1 MSWPD
6 SPPTQ
11 PPAQPPTEPVSVGA
25 PRSEVSETSRTTSPS
40 AARVQQRPRR
50 ARMIIGIVLLFLA
63 GVSATFGVASFWT
76 ARAILDEDTW
86 VATSKA
92 IVNNPQVQDDVARAI
107 STQIVTVVGIDDLV
121 GGVLPG
127 PLGSLSGTVT
137 QGVTDLIT
145 LATVQVVKTDAF
157 VSVWESAVRATHE
170 EFVRAVDGSGRIVTI
185 DSEGLSLDLG
195 SSLVEIEK
203 QLNQRGIDILDN
215 VNLSSIDLQ
224 VPLVDAPGLERI
236 QTWIQTLRVGSIVFP
251 AVAVIA
257 AMGGLFVARR
267 RWFAVMAAAVGVFV
281 GAGVIALITSTGRD
295 RAIEEISGGVLGVS
309 SAGVIVDEVVS
320 GLDRAL
326 LVACAL
332 AAVALVV
339 GLVAAV
345 LDSRNRSNV
354 PDDVAA
360 PAA

>member
-11 PPAQPPTEPVSVGA
+11 PPAQPPTEPVSAVS
-25 PRSEVSETSRTTSPS
+25 PRSEIAETSRTTSPS
-40 AARVQQRPRR
+40 AARVQEQPRR

-63 GVSATFGVASFWT
+63 GISATFGVASFWT
-76 ARAILDEDTW
+76 ARSILDEDTW
-86 VATSKA
+86 VATSRA
-92 IVNNPQVQDDVARAI
+92 IVNNPEVQEDVARAI
-107 STQIVTVVGIDDLV
+107 ATQIVTVVGIDDLV
-121 GGVLPG
+121 SGVLPG

-137 QGVTDLIT
+137 ETVTDLIAV
-145 LATVQVVKTDAF
+145 ATVQVVKTDAF

-170 EFVRAVDGSGRIVTI
+170 EFVRAVDGSGRFVSI

-195 SSLVEIEK
+195 SSLAEIEN

-215 VNLSSIDLQ
+215 VNLSSIALK

-236 QTWIQTLRVGSIVFP
+236 QTWVQALRVGSIVFP

-257 AMGGLFVARR
+257 AMGGLLVARR
-267 RWFAVMAAAVGVFV
+267 RWFAVMAGAVGVFV
-281 GAGVIALITSTGRD
+281 GAGVIALLTSAGRD

-309 SAGVIVDEVVS
+309 SAGVIVDEVLS
-320 GLDRAL
+320 GLDNTL
-326 LVACAL
+326 LVVCAL
-332 AAVALVV
+332 AAVALVA
-339 GLVAAV
+339 GLMAAV
-345 LDSRNRSNV
+345 FSSRSRPNV

>member
-1 MSWPD
+1 
-6 SPPTQ
+6 
-11 PPAQPPTEPVSVGA
+11 
-25 PRSEVSETSRTTSPS
+25 
-40 AARVQQRPRR
+40 
-50 ARMIIGIVLLFLA
+50 MIIGIVLLFLA
-63 GVSATFGVASFWT
+63 GISATFGVASFWT
-76 ARAILDEDTW
+76 ARSILDEDTW
-86 VATSKA
+86 VATSRA
-92 IVNNPQVQDDVARAI
+92 IVNNPEVQEDVARAI
-107 STQIVTVVGIDDLV
+107 ATQIVTVVGIDDLV

-170 EFVRAVDGSGRIVTI
+170 EFVRAVDGSGRFVSI

-195 SSLVEIEK
+195 SSLAEIEN

-215 VNLSSIDLQ
+215 VNLSSIALK

-236 QTWIQTLRVGSIVFP
+236 QTWVQALRVGSIVFP

-257 AMGGLFVARR
+257 AMGGLLVARR
-267 RWFAVMAAAVGVFV
+267 RWFAVMAGAVGVFV
-281 GAGVIALITSTGRD
+281 GAGVIALLTSAGRD

-309 SAGVIVDEVVS
+309 SAGVIVDEVLS
-320 GLDRAL
+320 GLDSTL
-326 LVACAL
+326 LVVCAL
-332 AAVALVV
+332 AGVALVV
-339 GLVAAV
+339 GLMAAV
-345 LDSRNRSNV
+345 FSSRSRPNV

>member
-11 PPAQPPTEPVSVGA
+11 PPAQPPTEPVSAVS
-25 PRSEVSETSRTTSPS
+25 PRSEIAETSRTTSP
-40 AARVQQRPRR
+40 AAVRVQEQPRR

-63 GVSATFGVASFWT
+63 GISATFGVASFWT
-76 ARAILDEDTW
+76 ARSILDEDTW

-92 IVNNPQVQDDVARAI
+92 IVNNPEVQEDVARAI
-107 STQIVTVVGIDDLV
+107 ATQIVTVVGIDDLV
-121 GGVLPG
+121 SGVLPG
-127 PLGSLSGTVT
+127 PLGSLSSTVT
-137 QGVTDLIT
+137 ETVTDLIT
-145 LATVQVVKTDAF
+145 VATVQVVKTDAF

-170 EFVRAVDGSGRIVTI
+170 EFVRAVDGSGRFVSI

-195 SSLVEIEK
+195 SSLAEIEN

-215 VNLSSIDLQ
+215 VNLSSIALK

-236 QTWIQTLRVGSIVFP
+236 QTWVQALRVGSIVFP

-257 AMGGLFVARR
+257 AMGGLLVARR
-267 RWFAVMAAAVGVFV
+267 RWFAVMAGAVGVFV
-281 GAGVIALITSTGRD
+281 GAGAIALLTSAGRD

-309 SAGVIVDEVVS
+309 SAGVIVDEVLS
-320 GLDRAL
+320 GLDSTL
-326 LVACAL
+326 LVVCAL

-339 GLVAAV
+339 GLMAAV
-345 LDSRNRSNV
+345 FSSRSRPNV

>member
-11 PPAQPPTEPVSVGA
+11 PPAQPPTEPVSAVS
-25 PRSEVSETSRTTSPS
+25 PRSEIAETSRTTSPS
-40 AARVQQRPRR
+40 AARVQEQPRR

-63 GVSATFGVASFWT
+63 GISATFGVASFWT
-76 ARAILDEDTW
+76 ARSILDEDTW
-86 VATSKA
+86 VATSRA
-92 IVNNPQVQDDVARAI
+92 IVNNPEVQEDVARAI
-107 STQIVTVVGIDDLV
+107 ATQIVTVVGIDDLV
-121 GGVLPG
+121 SGVLPG

-137 QGVTDLIT
+137 QTVTDLIT
-145 LATVQVVKTDAF
+145 VATVQVVKTDAF

-170 EFVRAVDGSGRIVTI
+170 EFVRAVDGSGRFVSI

-195 SSLVEIEK
+195 SSLAEIEN

-215 VNLSSIDLQ
+215 VNLSSIALK

-236 QTWIQTLRVGSIVFP
+236 QTWVQALRVGSIVFP

-257 AMGGLFVARR
+257 AMGGLLVARR
-267 RWFAVMAAAVGVFV
+267 RWFAVMAGAVGVFV
-281 GAGVIALITSTGRD
+281 GAGVIALLTSAGRD

-309 SAGVIVDEVVS
+309 SAGVIVDEVLS
-320 GLDRAL
+320 GLDSTL
-326 LVACAL
+326 LVVCAL
-332 AAVALVV
+332 AGVALVV
-339 GLVAAV
+339 GLMAAV
-345 LDSRNRSNV
+345 FSSRSRPNV

>member
-11 PPAQPPTEPVSVGA
+11 PPAQPPTEPVSAVS
-25 PRSEVSETSRTTSPS
+25 PRSEIAETSRTTSPS
-40 AARVQQRPRR
+40 AARVQEQPRR

-63 GVSATFGVASFWT
+63 GISATFGVASFWT
-76 ARAILDEDTW
+76 ARSILDEDTW
-86 VATSKA
+86 VATSRA
-92 IVNNPQVQDDVARAI
+92 IVNNPEVQEDVARAI
-107 STQIVTVVGIDDLV
+107 ATQIVTVVGIDDLV
-121 GGVLPG
+121 SGVLPG

-137 QGVTDLIT
+137 QTVTDLIT
-145 LATVQVVKTDAF
+145 VATVQVVKTDAF

-170 EFVRAVDGSGRIVTI
+170 EFVRAVDGSGRFVSI

-195 SSLVEIEK
+195 SSLAEIEN

-215 VNLSSIDLQ
+215 VNLSSIALK

-236 QTWIQTLRVGSIVFP
+236 QTWVQALRVGSIVFP

-257 AMGGLFVARR
+257 AMGGLLVARR
-267 RWFAVMAAAVGVFV
+267 RWFAVMAGAVGVFV
-281 GAGVIALITSTGRD
+281 GAGVIALLTSAGRD

-309 SAGVIVDEVVS
+309 SAGVIVDEVLS
-320 GLDRAL
+320 GLDSTL
-326 LVACAL
+326 LVVCAL

-339 GLVAAV
+339 GLMAAV
-345 LDSRNRSNV
+345 FSSRSRPNV

>member
-11 PPAQPPTEPVSVGA
+11 PPAQPPTEPVSVGV

-40 AARVQQRPRR
+40 AVRVQQRPRR

-107 STQIVTVVGIDDLV
+107 ATQIVTVVGIDDLV

-236 QTWIQTLRVGSIVFP
+236 QTWIQALRVGSIVFP

-257 AMGGLFVARR
+257 AMSGLLVARR
-267 RWFAVMAAAVGVFV
+267 RWFAVMAAAVGVVV
-281 GAGVIALITSTGRD
+281 GAGVIALITSAGRD

-332 AAVALVV
+332 AAVALVAS
-339 GLVAAV
+339 LIAAV

-354 PDDVAA
+354 PDDVSA

>member
-11 PPAQPPTEPVSVGA
+11 PPAQPPTEPVSVGV

-40 AARVQQRPRR
+40 AVRVQQRPRR

-107 STQIVTVVGIDDLV
+107 ATQIVTVVGIDDLV

-145 LATVQVVKTDAF
+145 LAMVQVVKTDAF

-236 QTWIQTLRVGSIVFP
+236 QTWIQALRVGSIVFP

-257 AMGGLFVARR
+257 AMSGLLVARR

-281 GAGVIALITSTGRD
+281 GAGVIALITSAGRD

-332 AAVALVV
+332 AAVALVAS
-339 GLVAAV
+339 LIAAV

-354 PDDVAA
+354 PDDVSA

>member
-11 PPAQPPTEPVSVGA
+11 PPAQPPTEPVSAVS
-25 PRSEVSETSRTTSPS
+25 PRSEIAETSRTTSPS
-40 AARVQQRPRR
+40 AARVQEQPRR

-63 GVSATFGVASFWT
+63 GISATFGVASFWT
-76 ARAILDEDTW
+76 ARSILDEDTW
-86 VATSKA
+86 VATSRA
-92 IVNNPQVQDDVARAI
+92 IVNNPEVQEDVARAI
-107 STQIVTVVGIDDLV
+107 ATQIVTVVGIDDLV
-121 GGVLPG
+121 SGVLPG

-137 QGVTDLIT
+137 QTVTDLIT
-145 LATVQVVKTDAF
+145 VATVQVVKTDAF

-170 EFVRAVDGSGRIVTI
+170 EFVRAVDGSGRFVSI

-195 SSLVEIEK
+195 SSLAEIEN

-215 VNLSSIDLQ
+215 VNLSSIALK

-236 QTWIQTLRVGSIVFP
+236 QTWVQALRVGSIVFP

-257 AMGGLFVARR
+257 AMGGLVVARR
-267 RWFAVMAAAVGVFV
+267 RWFAVMAGAVGVFI
-281 GAGVIALITSTGRD
+281 GAGTIALITSTGRD

-309 SAGVIVDEVVS
+309 SAGVIVDEVLS
-320 GLDRAL
+320 GLDSTL
-326 LVACAL
+326 LVVCAL
-332 AAVALVV
+332 AGVALVV
-339 GLVAAV
+339 GLMAAV
-345 LDSRNRSNV
+345 FSSRSRPNV

>member
-1 MSWPD
+1 M
-6 SPPTQ
+6 
-11 PPAQPPTEPVSVGA
+11 

-40 AARVQQRPRR
+40 AVRVQQRPRR

-107 STQIVTVVGIDDLV
+107 ATQIVTVVGIDDLV

-145 LATVQVVKTDAF
+145 LAMVQVVKTDAF

-236 QTWIQTLRVGSIVFP
+236 QTWIQALRVGSIVFP

-257 AMGGLFVARR
+257 AMSGLLVARR

-281 GAGVIALITSTGRD
+281 GAGVIALITSAGRD

-332 AAVALVV
+332 AAVALVAS
-339 GLVAAV
+339 LIAAV

-354 PDDVAA
+354 PDDVSA

>member
-11 PPAQPPTEPVSVGA
+11 PPAQPPTEPISVIS
-25 PRSEVSETSRTTSPS
+25 PRPEIAETSRTTNPS
-40 AARVQQRPRR
+40 ASRAQGQPRR

-63 GVSATFGVASFWT
+63 GVSAVFGVASFWT

-92 IVNNPQVQDDVARAI
+92 IVNNPQVQEDVARAI
-107 STQIVTVVGIDDLV
+107 ATQIVTVVGIDDLV

-127 PLGSLSGTVT
+127 PLGPLSGTVT

-145 LATVQVVKTDAF
+145 VATVQVVKTDAF
-157 VSVWESAVRATHE
+157 VSVWESAVRATHD
-170 EFVRAVDGSGRIVTI
+170 EFVRAVDGSGRFVSI
-185 DSEGLSLDLG
+185 DSQGLSLDLG
-195 SSLVEIEK
+195 SSLAEIDK

-215 VNLSSIDLQ
+215 VNLAGIDLK

-236 QTWIQTLRVGSIVFP
+236 ETWVQVLRVGAIVFP

-257 AMGGLFVARR
+257 AMGGLVVARR
-267 RWFAVMAAAVGVFV
+267 RWFAVMAGAVGVFI
-281 GAGVIALITSTGRD
+281 GAGTIALITSTGRD

-309 SAGVIVDEVVS
+309 SAGVIVDEVLS

-332 AAVALVV
+332 AAVALVG
-339 GLVAAV
+339 GLMAAIF
-345 LDSRNRSNV
+345 SSRSNPNV
-354 PDDVAA
+354 SHDVVA

>member
-11 PPAQPPTEPVSVGA
+11 PPAQPPTEPVSAVS
-25 PRSEVSETSRTTSPS
+25 PRSEIAETSRTTSPS
-40 AARVQQRPRR
+40 AARVQEQPRR
-50 ARMIIGIVLLFLA
+50 TRMIIGIVLLFLA
-63 GVSATFGVASFWT
+63 GISATFGVASFWT
-76 ARAILDEDTW
+76 ARSILDEGTW

-92 IVNNPQVQDDVARAI
+92 IVNNPEVQEDVARAI
-107 STQIVTVVGIDDLV
+107 ATQIVTVVGIDDLV
-121 GGVLPG
+121 SGVLPG

-137 QGVTDLIT
+137 ETVTDLIT
-145 LATVQVVKTDAF
+145 VATVQVVKTDAF

-170 EFVRAVDGSGRIVTI
+170 EFVRAVDGSGRFVSI

-195 SSLVEIEK
+195 SSLAEIEN

-215 VNLSSIDLQ
+215 VNLSSIALK

-236 QTWIQTLRVGSIVFP
+236 QTWVQALRVGSIVFP

-257 AMGGLFVARR
+257 AMGGLLVARR
-267 RWFAVMAAAVGVFV
+267 RWFAVMAGAVGVFV
-281 GAGVIALITSTGRD
+281 GAGVIALLTSAGRD

-309 SAGVIVDEVVS
+309 SAGVIVDEVLS
-320 GLDRAL
+320 GLDSTL
-326 LVACAL
+326 LVVCAL
-332 AAVALVV
+332 AAVVFVV
-339 GLVAAV
+339 GLMAAV
-345 LDSRNRSNV
+345 FSSRSRPNV

>member
-11 PPAQPPTEPVSVGA
+11 PPAQPPTEPVSAVS
-25 PRSEVSETSRTTSPS
+25 PRSEIAETSRTTSSS
-40 AARVQQRPRR
+40 AVRVQEQPRR

-63 GVSATFGVASFWT
+63 GISATFGVASFWT
-76 ARAILDEDTW
+76 ARSILDEDTW

-92 IVNNPQVQDDVARAI
+92 IVNNPEVQEDVARAI
-107 STQIVTVVGIDDLV
+107 ATQIVTVVGIDDLV

-137 QGVTDLIT
+137 QMVTDLIT
-145 LATVQVVKTDAF
+145 VATVQVVKTDAF

-170 EFVRAVDGSGRIVTI
+170 EFVRAVDGSGRFVSI

-195 SSLVEIEK
+195 SSLAEIEN

-215 VNLSSIDLQ
+215 VNLSSIALK

-236 QTWIQTLRVGSIVFP
+236 QTWVQALRVGSIVFP

-257 AMGGLFVARR
+257 AMGGLLVARR
-267 RWFAVMAAAVGVFV
+267 RWFAVMAGAVGVFV
-281 GAGVIALITSTGRD
+281 GAGVIALLASAGRD

-309 SAGVIVDEVVS
+309 SAGVIVDEVLS
-320 GLDRAL
+320 GLDSTL
-326 LVACAL
+326 LVVCAL

-339 GLVAAV
+339 GLMAAV
-345 LDSRNRSNV
+345 FSSRSRPNV

>member
-1 MSWPD
+1 
-6 SPPTQ
+6 
-11 PPAQPPTEPVSVGA
+11 
-25 PRSEVSETSRTTSPS
+25 
-40 AARVQQRPRR
+40 
-50 ARMIIGIVLLFLA
+50 MIIGIVLLFLA
-63 GVSATFGVASFWT
+63 GVSAVFGVASFWT

-92 IVNNPQVQDDVARAI
+92 IVNNPQVQEDVARAI
-107 STQIVTVVGIDDLV
+107 ATQIVTVVGIDDLV

-127 PLGSLSGTVT
+127 PLGPLSGTVT

-145 LATVQVVKTDAF
+145 VATVQVVKTDAF
-157 VSVWESAVRATHE
+157 VSVWESAVRATHD
-170 EFVRAVDGSGRIVTI
+170 EFVRAVDGSGRFVSI

-195 SSLVEIEK
+195 SSLAEIEN

-215 VNLSSIDLQ
+215 VNLSSIALK

-236 QTWIQTLRVGSIVFP
+236 QTWVQALRVGSIVFP

-257 AMGGLFVARR
+257 AMGGLLVARR
-267 RWFAVMAAAVGVFV
+267 RWFAVMAGAVGVFV
-281 GAGVIALITSTGRD
+281 GAGVIALLTSAGRD

-309 SAGVIVDEVVS
+309 SAGVIVDEVLS
-320 GLDRAL
+320 GLDSTL
-326 LVACAL
+326 LVVCAL
-332 AAVALVV
+332 AGVALVV
-339 GLVAAV
+339 GLMAAV
-345 LDSRNRSNV
+345 FSSRSRPNV

>member
-1 MSWPD
+1 
-6 SPPTQ
+6 
-11 PPAQPPTEPVSVGA
+11 
-25 PRSEVSETSRTTSPS
+25 
-40 AARVQQRPRR
+40 
-50 ARMIIGIVLLFLA
+50 MIIGIVLLFLA
-63 GVSATFGVASFWT
+63 GISATFGVASFWT
-76 ARAILDEDTW
+76 ARSILDEGTW

-92 IVNNPQVQDDVARAI
+92 IVNNPEVQEDVARAI
-107 STQIVTVVGIDDLV
+107 ATQIVTVVGIDDLV
-121 GGVLPG
+121 SGVLPG

-137 QGVTDLIT
+137 ETVTDLIT
-145 LATVQVVKTDAF
+145 VATVQVVKTDAF

-170 EFVRAVDGSGRIVTI
+170 EFVRAVDGSGRFVSI

-195 SSLVEIEK
+195 SSLAEIEN

-215 VNLSSIDLQ
+215 VNLSSIALK

-236 QTWIQTLRVGSIVFP
+236 QTWVQALRVGSIVFP

-257 AMGGLFVARR
+257 AMGGLLVARR
-267 RWFAVMAAAVGVFV
+267 RWFAVMAGAVGVFV
-281 GAGVIALITSTGRD
+281 GAGVIALLTSAGRD

-309 SAGVIVDEVVS
+309 SAGVIVDEVLS
-320 GLDRAL
+320 GLDSTL
-326 LVACAL
+326 LVVCAL

-339 GLVAAV
+339 GLMAAV
-345 LDSRNRSNV
+345 FSSRSRPNV

>member
-11 PPAQPPTEPVSVGA
+11 PPAQPPTEPVSAVS
-25 PRSEVSETSRTTSPS
+25 PRSEIAETSRTTSPS
-40 AARVQQRPRR
+40 AVRVQEQPRR

-63 GVSATFGVASFWT
+63 GISATFGVASFWT
-76 ARAILDEDTW
+76 ARSILDEGTW
-86 VATSKA
+86 VATSRA
-92 IVNNPQVQDDVARAI
+92 IVNNPEVQEDVARAI
-107 STQIVTVVGIDDLV
+107 ATQIVTVVGIDDLV
-121 GGVLPG
+121 SGVLPG
-127 PLGSLSGTVT
+127 PLGSLSGSVT
-137 QGVTDLIT
+137 QTVTDLIT
-145 LATVQVVKTDAF
+145 VATVQVVKTDAF

-170 EFVRAVDGSGRIVTI
+170 EFVRAVDGSGRFVSI

-195 SSLVEIEK
+195 SSLAEIEN

-215 VNLSSIDLQ
+215 VNLSSIALK

-236 QTWIQTLRVGSIVFP
+236 QTWVQALRVGSIVFP

-257 AMGGLFVARR
+257 AMGGLLVARR
-267 RWFAVMAAAVGVFV
+267 RWFAVMAGAVGVFV
-281 GAGVIALITSTGRD
+281 GAGVIALLTSAGRD

-309 SAGVIVDEVVS
+309 SAGVIVDEVLS
-320 GLDRAL
+320 GLDSTL
-326 LVACAL
+326 LVVCAL

-339 GLVAAV
+339 GLMAAV
-345 LDSRNRSNV
+345 FSSRSRPNV
-354 PDDVAA
+354 PNDVAA

>member
-11 PPAQPPTEPVSVGA
+11 PPAQPPTEPISVVS
-25 PRSEVSETSRTTSPS
+25 PRSEIAETSRTRNPS
-40 AARVQQRPRR
+40 ASRVEDRPRR
-50 ARMIIGIVLLFLA
+50 ARTIIGIVLLFLA
-63 GVSATFGVASFWT
+63 GISAVFGVASFWT
-76 ARAILDEDTW
+76 ARAILNDDTW

-92 IVNNPQVQDDVARAI
+92 IVDNPQVQDDVARAI
-107 STQIVTVVGIDDLV
+107 ATQIVTVVGIDDLV

-127 PLGSLSGTVT
+127 PLSSLSGTVT

-145 LATVQVVKTDAF
+145 VATVQVVKTDAF
-157 VSVWESAVRATHE
+157 VSVWESAVRAAHE
-170 EFVRAVDGSGRIVTI
+170 EFVRAVDGSGRFVTI

-215 VNLSSIDLQ
+215 VNLSSIGLK

-236 QTWIQTLRVGSIVFP
+236 KTWVQVLRVGSIVFP

-257 AMGGLFVARR
+257 AMGGMVVARR
-267 RWFAVMAAAVGVFV
+267 RWFAVMAGAVGVFI
-281 GAGVIALITSTGRD
+281 GAGAIALITSTGRD
-295 RAIEEISGGVLGVS
+295 RATQEISGGVLGIS
-309 SAGVIVDEVVS
+309 SAGVIVDEVLS

-326 LVACAL
+326 LVACVL
-332 AAVALVV
+332 AAVALVG
-339 GLVAAV
+339 GLMAAV
-345 LDSRNRSNV
+345 FSSPSRPNISDDMAV
-354 PDDVAA
+354 PTA
-360 PAA
+360 

>member
-1 MSWPD
+1 
-6 SPPTQ
+6 
-11 PPAQPPTEPVSVGA
+11 
-25 PRSEVSETSRTTSPS
+25 
-40 AARVQQRPRR
+40 
-50 ARMIIGIVLLFLA
+50 MIIGIVLLFLA
-63 GVSATFGVASFWT
+63 GISATFGVASFWT
-76 ARAILDEDTW
+76 ARSILDEDTW
-86 VATSKA
+86 VATSRA
-92 IVNNPQVQDDVARAI
+92 IVNNPEVQEDVARAI
-107 STQIVTVVGIDDLV
+107 ATQIVTVVGIDDLV
-121 GGVLPG
+121 SGVLPG

-137 QGVTDLIT
+137 QTVTDLIT
-145 LATVQVVKTDAF
+145 VATVQVVKTDAF

-170 EFVRAVDGSGRIVTI
+170 EFVRAVDGSGRFVSI

-195 SSLVEIEK
+195 SSLAEIEN

-215 VNLSSIDLQ
+215 VNLSSIALK

-281 GAGVIALITSTGRD
+281 GAGVIALLTSAGRD

-309 SAGVIVDEVVS
+309 SAGVIVDEVLS
-320 GLDRAL
+320 GLDSTL
-326 LVACAL
+326 LVVCAL
-332 AAVALVV
+332 AGVALVV
-339 GLVAAV
+339 GLMAAV
-345 LDSRNRSNV
+345 FSSRSRPNV

>member
-1 MSWPD
+1 
-6 SPPTQ
+6 
-11 PPAQPPTEPVSVGA
+11 
-25 PRSEVSETSRTTSPS
+25 
-40 AARVQQRPRR
+40 
-50 ARMIIGIVLLFLA
+50 LFLA
-63 GVSATFGVASFWT
+63 GVSAVFGVASFWT

-92 IVNNPQVQDDVARAI
+92 IVNNPQVQEDVARAI
-107 STQIVTVVGIDDLV
+107 ATQIVTVVGIDDLV

-127 PLGSLSGTVT
+127 PLSSLSGTVT
-137 QGVTDLIT
+137 ERVTDLIT
-145 LATVQVVKTDAF
+145 VATVQVVKTDAF

-170 EFVRAVDGSGRIVTI
+170 EFVRAVDGSGRFVSI

-195 SSLVEIEK
+195 SSLAEIEN

-215 VNLSSIDLQ
+215 VNLSSIALK

-236 QTWIQTLRVGSIVFP
+236 QTWVQALRVGSIVFP

-257 AMGGLFVARR
+257 AMGGLLVARR
-267 RWFAVMAAAVGVFV
+267 RWFAVMAGAVGVFV
-281 GAGVIALITSTGRD
+281 GAGVIALLTSAGRD

-309 SAGVIVDEVVS
+309 SAGVIVDEVLS
-320 GLDRAL
+320 GLDSTL
-326 LVACAL
+326 LVVCAL
-332 AAVALVV
+332 AGVALVV
-339 GLVAAV
+339 GLMAAV
-345 LDSRNRSNV
+345 FSSRSRPNV